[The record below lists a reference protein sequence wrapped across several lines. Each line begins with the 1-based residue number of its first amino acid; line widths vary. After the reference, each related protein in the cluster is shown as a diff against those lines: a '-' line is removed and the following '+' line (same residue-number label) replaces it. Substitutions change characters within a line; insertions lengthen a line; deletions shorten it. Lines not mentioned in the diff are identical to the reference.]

1 MLRVSVVGATGYS
14 GVELVKILL
23 NHPKVVIADLIS
35 KSYVGQKFAD
45 IYPTFRKDLDKVCKA
60 LDTAD
65 LARNSDL
72 VFIALPT
79 GPAQKIAS
87 ELLAE
92 EVQVIDL
99 GADFRLEDVDDYRKW
114 YGTEHMAEHLLD
126 QAIYNIP
133 EIHKKKLEDVQ
144 LVANPGCYPTSVL
157 LGLAP
162 IMDKQIVDTSSI
174 IIDSKS
180 GVSGAG
186 RGLNIGVH
194 FCQQSENFKAYK
206 VASHRHI
213 PEIEQELGKLCGE
226 KVLVSFT
233 PHLLPLK
240 RGILSTIYLDL
251 LEKVDLQELR
261 DYYQDYYQDAPF
273 VCLLPEG
280 ELPEIKNVAGSN
292 DCHLNIF
299 LDERV
304 GRLVVVSVIDNL
316 VKGAAGQAIQNMN
329 ILCGFEQT
337 LGLNGLRAGV

>member
-14 GVELVKILL
+14 GVELVRILL
-23 NHPKVVIADLIS
+23 SHPEVKIADLVS
-35 KSYVGQKFAD
+35 KSYVGKDFAE
-45 IYPTFRKDLDKVCKA
+45 IYPAFRGKLDSVCKA
-60 LDTAD
+60 LDTAE
-65 LARNSDL
+65 LAQSSDL
-72 VFIALPT
+72 VFLALPT

-92 EVQVIDL
+92 EVKVIDL
-99 GADFRLEDVDDYRKW
+99 GADFRLEDVEDYQQW
-114 YGTEHMAEHLLD
+114 YGSEHQAVQLLD

-162 IMDKQIVDTSSI
+162 IMDKQIVDISSI

-186 RGLNIGVH
+186 RGLNIGVQ
-194 FCQQSENFKAYK
+194 FCQQAENFKAYK

-213 PEIEQELGKLCGE
+213 PEIEQELSKLCGE

-251 LEKVDLQELR
+251 LEKVDMSELR
-261 DYYQDYYQDAPF
+261 KYYEEYYQDASF

-316 VKGAAGQAIQNMN
+316 VKGAAGQAVQNMN
-329 ILCGFEQT
+329 ILCGFEQS
-337 LGLNGLRAGV
+337 LGLSGLRAGV